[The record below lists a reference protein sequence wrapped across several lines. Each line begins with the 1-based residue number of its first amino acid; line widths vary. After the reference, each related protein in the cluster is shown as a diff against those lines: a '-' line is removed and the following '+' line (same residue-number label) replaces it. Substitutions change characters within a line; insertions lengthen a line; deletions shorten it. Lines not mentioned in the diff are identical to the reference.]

1 MRHTDC
7 AIFGNWKLSWQN
19 VNTYNNISG
28 SCLKSGKHMWISG
41 RVTEEAS
48 VSPEFNPGWE
58 HQVIQKQLFIWHK
71 MVDKQLQW
79 KEIHEKKT
87 LKM

>member
-48 VSPEFNPGWE
+48 VNPEFNPGWE
-58 HQVIQKQLFIWHK
+58 HQIIQQQAEEELIGRGK
-71 MVDKQLQW
+71 
-79 KEIHEKKT
+79 
-87 LKM
+87 LKHVLNN